1 MYKENRPK
9 TVSWYIHSFNLY
21 ILSLVIITPNRDYIS
36 CSPGRGLLEYGHC
49 RVQSVVL
56 TESTA
61 QLLLLP
67 EH

>member
-21 ILSLVIITPNRDYIS
+21 ILSLVIITPDRDYIS
-36 CSPGRGLLEYGHC
+36 CSSGRALADYGHC
-49 RVQSVVL
+49 RVHSAVL

-61 QLLLLP
+61 QLLLL
-67 EH
+67 

>member
-1 MYKENRPK
+1 MYRDDKPK
-9 TVSWYIHSFNLY
+9 TVSWYIHTYNLY

-36 CSPGRGLLEYGHC
+36 CSSGRALVDYGHY
-49 RVQSVVL
+49 RVYSAVL

-61 QLLLLP
+61 QILLLP